1 MTENASSPTTVAYF
15 LEPGYI
21 FVATRPTVISSVLG
35 SAVSVCLY
43 DRKRK
48 LGGMNQ
54 FQLPEVRD
62 REKATARYGNAATL
76 ALVRMMEEN
85 GCTVRSM
92 EAQIIGGAFNRSV
105 SEEDIGRTNVGVARR
120 VLGRKGIRIV
130 SEDVGGFKGRKVIF
144 NTGVNEVAVMKV
156 DRLRTGD
163 WHPYEDDR

>member
-1 MTENASSPTTVAYF
+1 MTENDSSPAAVTYF

-21 FVATRPTVISSVLG
+21 FVATRPTVISGVLG

-62 REKATARYGNAATL
+62 RRHATARYGNAATL

-85 GCTVRSM
+85 GCSVRSI
-92 EAQIIGGAFNRSV
+92 EAQIMGGAFNRELSD
-105 SEEDIGRTNVGVARR
+105 EDIGRTNVAVARR

-130 SEDVGGFKGRKVIF
+130 SEDVGGTKGRKVVF
-144 NTGVNEVAVMKV
+144 NTGSNEIAVMKV
-156 DRLRTGD
+156 DRLRAGD
-163 WHPYEDDR
+163 WYPYVDDR

>member
-1 MTENASSPTTVAYF
+1 LTENGSSPAAITYF
-15 LEPGYI
+15 LAPGYI
-21 FVATRPTVISSVLG
+21 FVATRPAVISSVLG

-54 FQLPEVRD
+54 FQLPEIRD
-62 REKATARYGNAATL
+62 RQKATARYGNAATL

-85 GCTVRSM
+85 GCAIRAL
-92 EAQIIGGAFNRSV
+92 EAQIIGGAFNRDV
-105 SEEDIGRTNVGVARR
+105 SESDVGRANVEVARR

-130 SEDVGGFKGRKVIF
+130 SEDVGGVKGRKVIF

-156 DRLRTGD
+156 DRLRAVD
-163 WHPYEDDR
+163 WHPYADDR

>member
-1 MTENASSPTTVAYF
+1 LTENGSSPAAVTYF

-35 SAVSVCLY
+35 SAVSVCIY

-54 FQLPEVRD
+54 FQLPEVRE

-85 GCTVRSM
+85 GCTIKSM
-92 EAQIIGGAFNRSV
+92 EAQIIGGAFNREV

-130 SEDVGGFKGRKVIF
+130 SEDVGGVKGRKVIF
-144 NTGVNEVAVMKV
+144 NTGANEVAVMKV

-163 WHPYEDDR
+163 WYPYEEDR

>member
-1 MTENASSPTTVAYF
+1 VTGDRFNPAAATYF

-21 FVATRPTVISSVLG
+21 FVATRPAVISSVLG

-62 REKATARYGNAATL
+62 RRKATARYGNAATL

-85 GCTVRSM
+85 GCAIRTL
-92 EAQIIGGAFNRSV
+92 EAQILGGAFNREISD
-105 SEEDIGRTNVGVARR
+105 EDVGRANVVVARR

-130 SEDVGGFKGRKVIF
+130 SEDVGGAKGRKVVF
-144 NTGVNEVAVMKV
+144 NTGTNEVAVMKV
-156 DRLRTGD
+156 DRLRSGD
-163 WHPYEDDR
+163 WHPYVGDR

>member
-1 MTENASSPTTVAYF
+1 MTENGSSPASVTYF

-35 SAVSVCLY
+35 SAVSVCIY

-54 FQLPEVRD
+54 FQLPEVRERD
-62 REKATARYGNAATL
+62 KATARYGNAATL

-85 GCTVRSM
+85 GCTVKSM
-92 EAQIIGGAFNRSV
+92 EAQIIGGAFNRAV
-105 SEEDIGRTNVGVARR
+105 SGEDIGRTNVGVARR
-120 VLGRKGIRIV
+120 VLGRKGVRIV
-130 SEDVGGFKGRKVIF
+130 SEDVGGVKGRKVIF

-163 WHPYEDDR
+163 WYPYEEDR

>member
-1 MTENASSPTTVAYF
+1 VTENGSDPTSPAYY

-21 FVATRPTVISSVLG
+21 FVAIRPTIISSVLG

-62 REKATARYGNAATL
+62 RRRATARYGNAATL

-85 GCTVRSM
+85 DCAIRSI
-92 EAQIIGGAFNRSV
+92 EAQIIGGAFNSEV
-105 SEEDIGRTNVGVARR
+105 SGEDIGRTNVAVARR

-130 SEDVGGFKGRKVIF
+130 SEDVGGSKGRKVVF
-144 NTGVNEVAVMKV
+144 NTGANEVAVMKV
-156 DRLRTGD
+156 ERLRDGD
-163 WHPYEDDR
+163 WYPYGGDR

>member
-1 MTENASSPTTVAYF
+1 MTGNDSSPAAVTYF

-21 FVATRPTVISSVLG
+21 FVATRPAVISSVLG

-62 REKATARYGNAATL
+62 RKKATARYGNAATL

-85 GCTVRSM
+85 GCSIRTM
-92 EAQIIGGAFNRSV
+92 EAQIIGGGYNRAV
-105 SEEDIGRTNVGVARR
+105 SDEDVGRTNVGVARR

-130 SEDVGGFKGRKVIF
+130 SEDVGGTKGRKVVF
-144 NTGVNEVAVMKV
+144 NTGANEVAVMKV
-156 DRLRTGD
+156 DRLRAGD
-163 WHPYEDDR
+163 WYPYEGDR